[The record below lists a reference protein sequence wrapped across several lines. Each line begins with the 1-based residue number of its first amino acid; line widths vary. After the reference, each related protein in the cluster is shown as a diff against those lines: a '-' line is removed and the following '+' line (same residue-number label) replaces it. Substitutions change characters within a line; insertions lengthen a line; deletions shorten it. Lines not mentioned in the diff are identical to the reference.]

1 MERLSDDAQWIIMIA
16 FLVSIAMFFLAL
28 VINQSTLVGQ
38 TTAEG
43 VLEFPKNDIQDLR
56 SEIFAISNQWP
67 ANITSATPSQIT
79 TMNAMTQDV
88 LALSLDR
95 KNSVVK
101 FTMGDKADVS
111 GVVRRPITIYYN
123 NGVTTFDETISY

>member
-56 SEIFAISNQWP
+56 SEIFAISAMLP
-67 ANITSATPSQIT
+67 PTDPTGSTLLD
-79 TMNAMTQDV
+79 AMTEDIA
-88 LALSLDR
+88 ALSLAR
-95 KNSVVK
+95 KNSVVE
-101 FTMGDKADVS
+101 FTMVEKREVS
-111 GVVRRPITIYYN
+111 GVMRRPITIYYN